1 MESLIRYV
9 ATECRYEI
17 ESYTQYVKDICSRL
31 ESRGMISY
39 MLSEP
44 SCTKKVA
51 QLPDSG
57 GRRISYEI
65 MYSIAICGI
74 SYTWYID
81 MDFFERQTGTE
92 LRININSKTYL
103 LGIEDGYM
111 LKLQQVIEDCIGSD
125 WGTFVRIVDAYSDML
140 NTLLYP
146 DFHRVE
152 NSCRRLVSGIMTNV
166 YGAMWWKNGES
177 SISGDFAVWD
187 DTVFGMNIMDFE
199 KIMTSEWEHTFSRYL
214 PEDYMDNFHKLAEGY
229 WLVLHNHR
237 SDKKFYMDM
246 KKIIETVNR
255 ETVTRLWDIEDKI

>member
-177 SISGDFAVWD
+177 SSSGDFAVWD

-237 SDKKFYMDM
+237 SALYLHPIKKTN
-246 KKIIETVNR
+246 IGVLTS
-255 ETVTRLWDIEDKI
+255 

>member
-1 MESLIRYV
+1 
-9 ATECRYEI
+9 
-17 ESYTQYVKDICSRL
+17 
-31 ESRGMISY
+31 
-39 MLSEP
+39 
-44 SCTKKVA
+44 
-51 QLPDSG
+51 
-57 GRRISYEI
+57 
-65 MYSIAICGI
+65 
-74 SYTWYID
+74 
-81 MDFFERQTGTE
+81 
-92 LRININSKTYL
+92 
-103 LGIEDGYM
+103 M

-146 DFHRVE
+146 DLHRVE
-152 NSCRRLVSGIMTNV
+152 NSCRRLVSGIMANV

-187 DTVFGMNIMDFE
+187 DTVFCMNIMDFE

-214 PEDYMDNFHKLAEGY
+214 PENYMDNFHKLAEGY

-246 KKIIETVNR
+246 KKIIETINR

>member
-1 MESLIRYV
+1 
-9 ATECRYEI
+9 
-17 ESYTQYVKDICSRL
+17 
-31 ESRGMISY
+31 
-39 MLSEP
+39 
-44 SCTKKVA
+44 
-51 QLPDSG
+51 
-57 GRRISYEI
+57 
-65 MYSIAICGI
+65 
-74 SYTWYID
+74 

-187 DTVFGMNIMDFE
+187 DTVFCMNIMDFE

-246 KKIIETVNR
+246 KKIIETINR